1 MALESG
7 KLSDNQKLD
16 KKKKTKEE
24 KLQDEIK
31 TLEFKK
37 SKEKIMTLEDTEEK
51 LQALK
56 EMIQNWEIDE
66 RTKKVLE
73 KVIASAD
80 MNDEDIETIFRQIDE
95 IENIENVDNYL
106 PKEFRIT
113 KDEYKDALTNHISRI
128 QVLTKIDVALTIIIN
143 QIKPF
148 DWSMLNLFRWYL
160 IALDKNLV
168 RLQENHIDMKNILE
182 AVDWKVDNE
191 KLSLWQRFVKFLR
204 SLFNI

>member
-1 MALESG
+1 MALEAG

-16 KKKKTKEE
+16 KKNKTKKEE
-24 KLQDEIK
+24 LQDEIN

-37 SKEKIMTLEDTEEK
+37 SKEKIMTLEDSESK

-182 AVDWKVDNE
+182 AVDWKIDDE